1 MFAKRAGRVVSPH
14 ACQLRAGDDI
24 AGRENADKYK
34 MPGYCDVMDQ
44 ASKKEEAEAVVLKV
58 PHMNPECPANS
69 GVCHPQHQAN
79 TVVGDV
85 ADPRGWL
92 RVKSL
97 NIPERCVPNL

>member
-1 MFAKRAGRVVSPH
+1 MVSPH
-14 ACQLRAGDDI
+14 VCQLRAGDDI
-24 AGRENADKYK
+24 AGRENAGIYK
-34 MPGYCDVMDQ
+34 MPGYCDVIDQ
-44 ASKKEEAEAVVLKV
+44 ASKKDEAEAVMLKV